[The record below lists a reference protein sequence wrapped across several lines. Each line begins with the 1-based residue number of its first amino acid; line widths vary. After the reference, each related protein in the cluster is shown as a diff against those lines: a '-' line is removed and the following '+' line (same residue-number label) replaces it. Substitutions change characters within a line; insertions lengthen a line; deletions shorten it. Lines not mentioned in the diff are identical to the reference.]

1 MKVAARLGLI
11 LIMSLVLAACAR
23 DTRDDTDTQP
33 PTPTPPPS
41 VDVDTDRVDPND
53 FADSRNLDNPQS
65 LLSQREIY
73 FDFDRSDVQARF
85 VPVIEAH
92 AAYMRANPSARVLLE
107 GHADERGSRE
117 YNLGLGERRGNSVQ
131 DLTRAGGA
139 GSNQLEV
146 VSYGEERPVCRQSSD
161 NCWERNRRVE
171 IVYTAR

>member
-1 MKVAARLGLI
+1 MKFAVRLGVVL
-11 LIMSLVLAACAR
+11 LMSLILAACAT
-23 DTRDDTDTQP
+23 DTRDDDMDNQP
-33 PTPTPPPS
+33 EPPPAP
-41 VDVDTDRVDPND
+41 VVEPEVDRVDPNN

-85 VPVIEAH
+85 LPVIEAH

-117 YNLGLGERRGNSVQ
+117 YNLGLGERRGNSVE

-139 GSNQLEV
+139 GGNQLEV